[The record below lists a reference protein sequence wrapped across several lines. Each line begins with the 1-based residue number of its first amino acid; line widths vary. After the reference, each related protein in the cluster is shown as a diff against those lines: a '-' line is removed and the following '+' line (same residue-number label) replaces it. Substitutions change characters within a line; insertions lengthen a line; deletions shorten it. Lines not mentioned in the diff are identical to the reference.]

1 MEKGEGWKLR
11 LIVSLRIDGKNEY
24 FLWIKMGLGIG
35 FLGLFLPNTFFMF
48 GKFLVHGH
56 YDMVHAL
63 DGHSKGKL

>member
-35 FLGLFLPNTFFMF
+35 FLGLFVPNTFFMF
-48 GKFLVHGH
+48 GKFLVHGQR
-56 YDMVHAL
+56 YYGL
-63 DGHSKGKL
+63 NERHSTTN